1 MNSIYGK
8 TGQNKIRT
16 CHEIGNYEF
25 IYQKFNKMYHH
36 NLTVEIIN
44 ENNIIYAYETDEEL

>member
-1 MNSIYGK
+1 MNSTYGK
-8 TGQNKIRT
+8 TGQNKIRA

-25 IYQKFNKMYHH
+25 IYQKFNEIYHH

-44 ENNIIYAYETDEEL
+44 ENNMIYAYETDEEL